1 MPPVSSALALA
12 ALCAAAASGAV
23 STVSNIAPRRT
34 SDGAIIDAHDGNVI
48 QDPHTPGLYYY
59 FAAGY
64 GDCREPPGLNGC
76 ASWCDGCGC
85 GFFYNHSVNVY
96 STTDF
101 ATWTAHGNVLPLGF
115 PRPNSVLFSPKALYN
130 AAANNGKGE
139 WVLWYNLMPP
149 YNYAVAVS
157 PSPFGPF
164 LTVSNT
170 TAASTEFGFKA
181 NNTDCGDFSLFA
193 DTDGTAYILYSS
205 GAHVQAER
213 LTPDYRRS
221 TWIDD
226 GASSGVFPHGNEAP
240 AMFKRN
246 NLYYA
251 LISDS
256 CCYCGQGGTV
266 RAFQAFTPLGP
277 YNYTG
282 AITLGKNPFNAGDV
296 TTSSQQTNVFR
307 VGDQFVWQGDRC
319 AWQPAAACA
328 RRRLLS
334 LQGRPER
341 SRARAPRPH
350 PPTPLSPPPAAA
362 RLQGNQRPR
371 PTGSRARTL
380 PPCLC

>member
-1 MPPVSSALALA
+1 MRPLLLAFALWSTAG
-12 ALCAAAASGAV
+12 SGA
-23 STVSNIAPRRT
+23 TVSNILPRRT
-34 SDGAIIDAHDGNVI
+34 TTGSIIDAHDGNVV

-76 ASWCDGCGC
+76 ASWCDNCGC

-96 STTDF
+96 ATTDF
-101 ATWTAHGNVLPLGF
+101 VTWEDHGNVLPLGF

-130 AAANNGKGE
+130 AASKE

-181 NNTDCGDFSLFA
+181 NNTDCGDFALFV
-193 DTDGTAYILYSS
+193 DDDGTAYILYSS

-213 LTPDYRRS
+213 LTQDYRRS

-246 NLYYA
+246 SLYYA

-266 RAFQAFTPLGP
+266 RAFQAFAPLGP
-277 YNYTG
+277 YNYSG

-319 AWQPAAACA
+319 AWQRQQPACQHHLSAHCPG
-328 RRRLLS
+328 LS
-334 LQGRPER
+334 L
-341 SRARAPRPH
+341 SRAHHA
-350 PPTPLSPPPAAA
+350 
-362 RLQGNQRPR
+362 
-371 PTGSRARTL
+371 
-380 PPCLC
+380 